1 MSTAIIEQQSEQP
14 ILIISVTPETIQ
26 AATKDF
32 LQITLDDG
40 KEAISTARKACV
52 KLRTTCEKEMA
63 ALKEPAL
70 RECQRIDKTKRELMA
85 LIEKPESHLIDL
97 ESTIKE
103 QEAAIEKARIDALVA
118 SRIESLERIGWTNE
132 FFVDRLL
139 LSTYT
144 DDQFNVYRMN
154 IAKQLADRREV
165 LAQREELRKQQEE
178 LAKQQA
184 ELEAEREKIRAEQDA
199 TERADR
205 ERRQAEINQKLN
217 ADRAALVERLKPD
230 FKTLCSV
237 PVQLSG
243 IVVPEVS
250 EEARYARTQIGN
262 VLNEAL
268 NKIEEIL
275 EGMVRV

>member
-1 MSTAIIEQQSEQP
+1 MSTAIIEPKPEQP
-14 ILIISVTPETIQ
+14 ILILSVTPETIQ
-26 AATKDF
+26 ATTKDF

-70 RECQRIDKTKRELMA
+70 RECQKIDKAKRELMA
-85 LIEKPESHLIDL
+85 MIEKPEGHLIDL
-97 ESTIKE
+97 EMTIKE

-118 SRIESLERIGWTNE
+118 SRVESLTRIGWTQDI
-132 FFVDRLL
+132 FIDRLL
-139 LSTYT
+139 LGSAS
-144 DDQFNVYRMN
+144 DDKFNEYRMT
-154 IAKQLADRREV
+154 IAKQIAERRDI

-178 LAKQQA
+178 LAKQKAELQA
-184 ELEAEREKIRAEQDA
+184 EQDRIRAEQEA
-199 TERADR
+199 TEKADR

-237 PVQLSG
+237 PVQLSA
-243 IVVPEVS
+243 IVIPDVS
-250 EEARYARTQIGN
+250 DEARYARTQIGN
-262 VLNEAL
+262 VLSKAL
-268 NKIEEIL
+268 KDIEEIL